1 METFLVITHIILSF
15 AILVVVLMQSGQGGG
30 LGAGFSSA
38 AAAGQEVF
46 GGRGAASFLGKLT
59 WVVGISFMVTSMG
72 LAWYG
77 SKPQSALDLQQ
88 VAEDPVDPQE
98 HEVLHEGQAPPEGDL
113 EELQE
118 EGLQFD
124 PSAPTPGTD
133 PDGQSP
139 QGMEIELDEDGE
151 LPEGLEEQLEGMELE
166 MGGQE
171 AGEGDAPAQEEE
183 MEIDLD
189 VE

>member
-59 WVVGISFMVTSMG
+59 WVVGIAFMVTSMG

-88 VAEDPVDPQE
+88 TADEPVDPQE
-98 HEVLHEGQAPPEGDL
+98 HEVLHEGQAPPMEGLEELEEDGDL
-113 EELQE
+113 SFDPAAPAPGGEQGEGLEIEMDEDAEIPEELQE
-118 EGLQFD
+118 Q
-124 PSAPTPGTD
+124 
-133 PDGQSP
+133 
-139 QGMEIELDEDGE
+139 LDEMGVE
-151 LPEGLEEQLEGMELE
+151 PGVEE
-166 MGGQE
+166 
-171 AGEGDAPAQEEE
+171 APDDIEESPAI
-183 MEIDLD
+183 EIPADD
-189 VE
+189 EE